1 MILMKAKYFI
11 SALLIVLMTT
21 TAFGQRRSGK
31 KIQVGVF
38 DGNGASPVCVIETME
53 ALKIDKGIYP
63 HKISAVDI
71 MNGAL
76 DKLDV
81 LVFPGGSASKEYNNL
96 GLEGA
101 EKVKAFASKKH
112 KGLVGICAGGYLFS
126 TTPGYPSLELF
137 PAPDIRDHYD
147 RGRALIGFSINKAG
161 KKIFPEL
168 AKTDTAFYQYYD
180 GPIYDIPEGS
190 PIKVLATLTSDISH
204 KKGYPKNITPGKP
217 AFFTADYGD
226 GKIIASVGHPEATP
240 GMRWIVPRMAR
251 YVAGKR
257 LTGYKSNVVRP
268 QIYTKEKFYTP
279 DVIAFEKENFWK
291 LFSEND
297 DEIINAI
304 DNLHTIY
311 SRPSIR
317 WSIGLLR
324 HTSPA
329 VRQKAAEYLGETE
342 YTAAIPDIRTAYM
355 IEKDEAVK
363 TVLKKVLDGLN
374 ALSQ

>member
-1 MILMKAKYFI
+1 MKTKYFI
-11 SALLIVLMTT
+11 TVLLAILIASTT
-21 TAFGQRRSGK
+21 FGQRYSSK

-38 DGNGASPVCVIETME
+38 DGNGASPVCVIETIE
-53 ALKIDKGIYP
+53 ALKIDKDIYP
-63 HKISAVDI
+63 HKVSAVDI
-71 MNGAL
+71 MNGVL
-76 DKLDV
+76 EKLDV

-137 PAPDIRDHYD
+137 PVPDIRDHYD

-161 KKIFPEL
+161 RKIFPEL
-168 AKTDTAFYQYYD
+168 KKVDTAFYQYYD
-180 GPIYDIPEGS
+180 GPMYDIPENS

-204 KKGYPKNITPGKP
+204 KQGYPKNVTPGKP
-217 AFFTADYGD
+217 AFITADYGD

-257 LTGYKSNVVRP
+257 LKGYKSNVVRP

-279 DVIAFEKENFWK
+279 DVIVFEKENFWK
-291 LFSEND
+291 LFSKED
-297 DEIINAI
+297 AEITQAI
-304 DNLHTIY
+304 DNLHSIY

-329 VRQKAAEYLGETE
+329 VRLRAAQYLGETE
-342 YTAAIPDIRTAYM
+342 YTAAIPDIKAAFK
-355 IEKDEAVK
+355 IEKDEATK
-363 TVLKKVLDGLN
+363 AGLKKVLDQLI
-374 ALSQ
+374 ALTQ